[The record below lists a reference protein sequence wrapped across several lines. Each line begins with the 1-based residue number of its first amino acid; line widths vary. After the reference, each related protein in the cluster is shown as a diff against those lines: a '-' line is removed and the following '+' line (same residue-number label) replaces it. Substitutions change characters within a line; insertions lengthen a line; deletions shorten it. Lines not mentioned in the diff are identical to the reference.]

1 MNYFKQLF
9 RYIYTRVKY
18 RGRVRLSFSTI
29 IGRHAS
35 FEGHDKIGA
44 MSRFTGSMGRYSY
57 IGSECDLFATVGRY
71 TSIGNQ
77 VKSIM
82 FRHPTTYPYVSTS
95 PVFYAPHTPV
105 GRGFASRACFKEC
118 VMADEAT
125 RSAVVI
131 GHDCWINSHVTLVS
145 GITIGDGAVVLT
157 GAVVTKDVPPYA
169 VVAGVPA
176 RVIRY
181 RYEERHIQWLRKVA
195 WWNKPV
201 EWLERHWEVMTD
213 FEQFMQACDKQ

>member
-1 MNYFKQLF
+1 
-9 RYIYTRVKY
+9 
-18 RGRVRLSFSTI
+18 
-29 IGRHAS
+29 
-35 FEGHDKIGA
+35 
-44 MSRFTGSMGRYSY
+44 
-57 IGSECDLFATVGRY
+57 
-71 TSIGNQ
+71 
-77 VKSIM
+77 
-82 FRHPTTYPYVSTS
+82 
-95 PVFYAPHTPV
+95 
-105 GRGFASRACFKEC
+105 
-118 VMADEAT
+118 MAYEAT

-213 FEQFMQACDKQ
+213 FEQFMQAYDKQ